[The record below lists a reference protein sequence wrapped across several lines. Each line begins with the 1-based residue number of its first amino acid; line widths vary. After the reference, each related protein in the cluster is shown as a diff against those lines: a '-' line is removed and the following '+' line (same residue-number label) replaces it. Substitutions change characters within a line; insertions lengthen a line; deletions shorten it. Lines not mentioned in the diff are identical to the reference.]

1 MKLILVFFLVKLINC
16 FKLSDF
22 GYLLTKFNI
31 TKVIYIY
38 NKTTNDQE
46 FLTDLA
52 SLSNNRSNYYISTFT
67 FNEKTNLSE
76 DLRLGRNQAN
86 YDWNTNYCKL
96 INEDF
101 FDNDYVIFF
110 FDYLELLIQV
120 KVYFFELK

>member
-16 FKLSDF
+16 FKLSDY
-22 GYLLTKFNI
+22 GYLLNKFNI

-67 FNEKTNLSE
+67 LNEKTNLSE

-120 KVYFFELK
+120 KVYFFD

>member
-1 MKLILVFFLVKLINC
+1 MVKLINC

-67 FNEKTNLSE
+67 LNEKTNLSE

-120 KVYFFELK
+120 KVYFFD

>member
-1 MKLILVFFLVKLINC
+1 MAKLINC

-22 GYLLTKFNI
+22 GYLLTKLNI

-38 NKTTNDQE
+38 NKTANDQE

-52 SLSNNRSNYYISTFT
+52 SLSNNSSNYYISTFSL
-67 FNEKTNLSE
+67 NEKSNLSE
-76 DLRLGRNQAN
+76 DLRLARNQAN
-86 YDWNTNYCKL
+86 YAWNTNYCKL

-110 FDYLELLIQV
+110 FDNLELLIQV
-120 KVYFFELK
+120 GVYFFD